1 MNLKSTPVTK
11 WWISLCFFLFAEHA
25 TPRNIPAWHHVNS
38 KDMLS
43 WGSVRV
49 VHKNAE
55 SGQYLLGCWLFEVAT
70 CFISFSGMILRCICS
85 NLRMKPKAVR
95 KIESTL
101 NVLRLLLNL
110 QAFVYMRITK
120 YIDKPKESVNPLL
133 LHYWTLNHASLS
145 CSSSRGK
152 RVAQ

>member
-1 MNLKSTPVTK
+1 MNLKSTPVTN

-38 KDMLS
+38 KDVLS
-43 WGSVRV
+43 WGSVRI
-49 VHKNAE
+49 VHKKCRKRSIFAW
-55 SGQYLLGCWLFEVAT
+55 LLTFEVPT
-70 CFISFSGMILRCICS
+70 CSISFSGVILRCICS

-133 LHYWTLNHASLS
+133 LHYWTLNHAPLS